1 MKGMPM
7 YAMYIVDTQMQ
18 VESEYRKDGIY
29 ITDVV
34 AQDGRIHLKRLVPL
48 GENQYLYQNE
58 DTIVCNQRVEKD
70 PLEGIGWFAPR
81 IRERFILYRQIRK
94 YTEMRSV
101 HLRQRHFLM
110 NIQVFWIQE
119 AVLPHHLITA

>member
-1 MKGMPM
+1 M
-7 YAMYIVDTQMQ
+7 YAMYIVDTQMR

-70 PLEGIGWFAPR
+70 PLEGIGWFASQDKGKVYFVQSDSE
-81 IRERFILYRQIRK
+81 I
-94 YTEMRSV
+94 
-101 HLRQRHFLM
+101 
-110 NIQVFWIQE
+110 NGG
-119 AVLPHHLITA
+119 

>member
-1 MKGMPM
+1 MDWSSSKDKWIVNGRMKGMPM

-70 PLEGIGWFAPR
+70 PFGGNRL
-81 IRERFILYRQIRK
+81 
-94 YTEMRSV
+94 V
-101 HLRQRHFLM
+101 C
-110 NIQVFWIQE
+110 
-119 AVLPHHLITA
+119 LPG